1 MCPPVNVRH
10 GTRGMSSLFVSW
22 LYQLVHGDQ
31 MKICFACFKEAFLVF
46 RRILETGDWDEE
58 ELGNASVEL
67 SEEGSDPDAWLGLEL
82 TGFQSHGYLPQTI
95 TEHVGPGFPVS
106 APVWPAPQPV
116 PTELR
121 PEEAVPLD
129 LGPEIDD
136 WTQALPLRLG
146 VFCCCLHR
154 LRIIPPLSW
163 CDTIYF
169 NPYPGQ
175 PVLLELS
182 PIWPMQ
188 LLVESLLVHLKFVTV
203 LGDFD
208 DICYLLSMRPCW
220 AVRTQVHRWQMLLDP
235 GELRKAYLQNEPEQ
249 PDLYRWRLSVLES
262 SELGV
267 ELVPAD
273 CSLRKGGFKVHS
285 YLPWDSDIPDD
296 WSTDPG
302 ERLFIKYIEPQR
314 DLSYSLHRH
323 FTDNFLS

>member
-10 GTRGMSSLFVSW
+10 GTRDMPSLFVSW
-22 LYQLVHGDQ
+22 LYHLVHGDQ

-46 RRILETGDWDEE
+46 RRMLETGDWDEE
-58 ELGNASVEL
+58 ELGNAFVEL

-82 TGFQSHGYLPQTI
+82 TGFQSYGYLPQTV

-136 WTQALPLRLG
+136 WIQALPLRLG
-146 VFCCCLHR
+146 VFSSCLHR

-163 CDTIYF
+163 CDIVDF

-175 PVLLELS
+175 PVLLELN

-188 LLVESLLVHLKFVTV
+188 LLVDSLLEHLKFVTV
-203 LGDFD
+203 LGNFD
-208 DICYLLSMRPCW
+208 DICYLLTMRPCW

-235 GELRKAYLQNEPEQ
+235 GELRKAYLQNEPKQ
-249 PDLYRWRLSVLES
+249 PDLSRWRLSVLES

-267 ELVPAD
+267 ELVPAA

-285 YLPWDSDIPDD
+285 YLPWESDTPDD

-302 ERLFIKYIEPQR
+302 ERLFIKYMEPQR

-323 FTDNFLS
+323 FIDNFIS

>member
-1 MCPPVNVRH
+1 MCPPVSIRH
-10 GTRGMSSLFVSW
+10 RTRGMPYLFVAW
-22 LYQLVHGDQ
+22 LYHLVHGDQ
-31 MKICFACFKEAFLVF
+31 MKICFACFKEAFLVV
-46 RRILETGDWDEE
+46 RRTLETGDWEE
-58 ELGNASVEL
+58 EVLDNESVVL
-67 SEEGSDPDAWLGLEL
+67 SEDGSDPDAWLGLEL
-82 TGFQSHGYLPQTI
+82 TEFQSHGYLPQME
-95 TEHVGPGFPVS
+95 TEHAGPGFPVS
-106 APVWPAPQPV
+106 APVWPVPEPV

-121 PEEAVPLD
+121 PDEAVPLD
-129 LGPEIDD
+129 GGPEIDD
-136 WTQALPLRLG
+136 WTQVLPLRLG
-146 VFCCCLHR
+146 IFRCCLHR
-154 LRIIPPLSW
+154 RIIPPLSW
-163 CDTIYF
+163 CDVTYF

-208 DICYLLSMRPCW
+208 DVCYLLSMRPCW

-235 GELRKAYLQNEPEQ
+235 GELRKAYLQNEPQQ
-249 PDLYRWRLSVLES
+249 PNLYRWRLSVLES

-285 YLPWDSDIPDD
+285 YLPWDSDTPED

-302 ERLFIKYIEPQR
+302 ERVFIKYVESQR
-314 DLSYSLHRH
+314 DLSYSVRRH
-323 FTDNFLS
+323 FIDNFLS

>member
-10 GTRGMSSLFVSW
+10 GTRGMSCLFMVW
-22 LYQLVHGDQ
+22 LYHLVHRDQ
-31 MKICFACFKEAFLVF
+31 MKICFACFKEAFLVV
-46 RRILETGDWDEE
+46 RRMLETGDWEEE
-58 ELGNASVEL
+58 ELDNESVGL

-82 TGFQSHGYLPQTI
+82 TGFQSHGYLPQT
-95 TEHVGPGFPVS
+95 EHAGPGFPVT

-146 VFCCCLHR
+146 VFRCCLHR
-154 LRIIPPLSW
+154 RIMPPLSW
-163 CDTIYF
+163 CDIFYF

-175 PVLLELS
+175 PILLELS

-188 LLVESLLVHLKFVTV
+188 LLVENLLVHLKFVAV

-220 AVRTQVHRWQMLLDP
+220 AMRTQVHRWQMLLDP
-235 GELRKAYLQNEPEQ
+235 GELRKAHLQNEPEQ
-249 PDLYRWRLSVLES
+249 EDLNRWRLSVLES

-285 YLPWDSDIPDD
+285 YLPWDSDTPED
-296 WSTDPG
+296 WGSEPG
-302 ERLFIKYIEPQR
+302 ERLFVKYIEPQR
-314 DLSYSLHRH
+314 DLSYSLRRH
-323 FTDNFLS
+323 FIDNFFP